1 MKTIVR
7 LLYMIVF
14 LSGSFISY
22 GQEISVSGKVTSG
35 SDGSILPGASVLIK
49 GTTTGVPTDAEGNYA
64 IKVPSPQSVL
74 VFSMIGMTA
83 QEIPVGTQTTINV
96 ALVEDAKALGEVVV
110 IGYGTAS
117 KRDLTGSIVT
127 IKGAEIADKPSAN
140 PITSLQGKVAGLSVV
155 NSGRPGEEPDVRI
168 RGTNSINGVKP
179 VYIVDGILNDNINFI
194 NPADIE
200 SIEVLKDPSSLAI
213 FGVRGANG
221 AIAVTTK
228 KAKAGQL
235 NVNFNSSVGIKQVAD
250 RISMTNAAQFKE
262 LYNEQLSNQGSAPY
276 NYTNWTGDTDWQDQI
291 FQNGFLNYNNI
302 SISGAT
308 EKNRFYMGI
317 GTVQEEGI
325 IKHEKYG
332 KLTLNINDELQV
344 NKNLKFGIT
353 FSGYRATPFGDKKKN
368 VGGAILAAPIAPV
381 FNDQY
386 GLYHTLPD
394 FQRAQVY
401 NPLVDVELQ
410 KRTEILR
417 EYRAVG
423 SIYGEL
429 TFLKDLTFRASLYA
443 DYGFNTIRNYQ
454 PLVNV
459 YNPEIVGEDK
469 TDAVVRQTI
478 VNQKQNIFPK
488 LQQDYLLTYKKAF
501 GDHDLTVLGGITT
514 YYRGF
519 EETSSTVRQGSSFPI
534 PNDPRFWYTDN
545 VGDAATRTGA
555 GSAWESATFSY
566 LGRILYNYKGKYL
579 VNASYR
585 KDGSSAFLGKGR
597 WQDFGAVGLGWV
609 VSEEDFFKNQSVF
622 DYLKVKGSYG
632 VLGNQNIDDKYRYP
646 AYPTLTAA
654 NSGVF
659 GENIVAG
666 LQNEYIADPNLHWEK
681 VLAYE
686 GGVEFNMLKNR
697 LSFEANY
704 YNKLTKDIL
713 VLVPGIA
720 GTIPG
725 LSNLGEVRNH
735 GFEFAATW
743 NQDVTD
749 DFSYSISGNLTTIN
763 NKVQKLSTK
772 GYDIIN
778 GASRT
783 TEGFPIGYFWGYV
796 HDGIYQSEAEF
807 IKSPVSSIGEVSP
820 GDIKYKDVN
829 GDGFIT
835 EADRTLI
842 GNPTPDFTYGASV
855 SAKYKGFDVGVDL
868 NGVYGN
874 EIFRQWNRSTFAQF
888 NYQTER
894 MGRWNGPGTS
904 NWEPVLNTSRAN
916 NYLPSSYWI
925 EDGSFFR
932 IRNVQ
937 LGYNFTSQTLKS
949 LRLKSLRLYVNAQ
962 NLKTFTNSTGFTPE
976 IGGNTTAF
984 GVDNGTYPV
993 PVIYTFGIN
1002 LNF

>member
-7 LLYMIVF
+7 LLYMMVF
-14 LSGSFISY
+14 LSVSFVCY
-22 GQEISVSGKVTSG
+22 GQEISVSGKVTAG
-35 SDGSILPGASVLIK
+35 ADGSILPGASVLIK
-49 GTTTGVPTDAEGNYA
+49 GTTTGVPTDAEGNFA
-64 IKVPSPQSVL
+64 ISVPSPQSVL

-83 QEIPVGTQTTINV
+83 QEVTVGTQTTINV

-235 NVNFNSSVGIKQVAD
+235 NVNFNSSVGFKQVAD

-262 LYNEQLSNQGSAPY
+262 LYNEQLANQGSAPY

-291 FQNGFLNYNNI
+291 FQSGFLNYNNV

-317 GTVQEEGI
+317 GTVQEEGN

-344 NKNLKFGIT
+344 NKNLKFGLT
-353 FSGYRATPFGDKKKN
+353 FSSYRATPFGDKKKN
-368 VGGAILAAPIAPV
+368 VGGAILAAPIAPI

-394 FQRAQVY
+394 FQRAQVN

-429 TFLKDLTFRASLYA
+429 TFLKDFTFRASLYA

-454 PLVNV
+454 PLVNT
-459 YNPEIVGEDK
+459 YNPEIVGDDK
-469 TDAVVRQTI
+469 TDAVVRQTV

-519 EETSSTVRQGSSFPI
+519 EETASTVRQGSSFAI

-545 VGDAATRTGA
+545 VGDAATRTGS
-555 GSAWESATFSY
+555 GSAWESATLSY
-566 LGRILYNYKGKYL
+566 LGRILYNYKSKYL

-632 VLGNQNIDDKYRYP
+632 ILGNQNIDDKYRYP

-659 GENIVAG
+659 GDNIVAG

-697 LSFEANY
+697 LTVEANY

-725 LSNLGEVRNH
+725 LSNLGEVKNH

-749 DFSYSISGNLTTIN
+749 DFSYSISGNLTTIK

-855 SAKYKGFDVGVDL
+855 SARYKGFDMGVDL

-874 EIFRQWNRSTFAQF
+874 EIFRQWNRGTFAQF

-894 MGRWNGPGTS
+894 MDRWNGPGTS

-937 LGYNFTSQTLKS
+937 LGYNFSSQTLKS